1 MTEQKVLSLLGMA
14 RRAGRLSPGHDAA
27 VEAIVKNKACLCLC
41 CADASARLQRE
52 MRHNCS
58 YANKAIPY
66 FTTTFSM
73 AALSHAIG
81 SKAAV
86 ITVDDSG
93 FAAKLISLLQPAQN
107 TGKE

>member
-1 MTEQKVLSLLGMA
+1 MSEQKALSLLGLA
-14 RRAGRLSPGHDAA
+14 RRAGRLSVGHDAA
-27 VEAIVKNKACLCLC
+27 VEAIVENKACLCLC

-58 YANKAIPY
+58 YDRKTIPY
-66 FTTTFSM
+66 FTTTFSL
-73 AALSHAIG
+73 AALSRAIG

-86 ITVDDSG
+86 VTVDDPG
-93 FAAKLISLLQPAQN
+93 FAAKLTSLLQEMQN

>member
-1 MTEQKVLSLLGMA
+1 MTEQRALSLLGMA
-14 RRAGRLSPGHDAA
+14 RRAGRLSVGHDAA
-27 VEAIVKNKACLCLC
+27 VEAIVENKACLCLC

-58 YANKAIPY
+58 YDRKTIPY
-66 FTTTFSM
+66 FTTTFSL

-86 ITVDDSG
+86 VTVDDPG
-93 FAAKLISLLQPAQN
+93 FAAKLTSLLQEMQN